1 MRPVDEKRGKLMLTI
16 FRICLIVCLAAL
28 LSEAEPQHTAFRI
41 VKEMDARP
49 LSNDR
54 SSPAILLPVLG
65 FVLDNAGGLRPYI
78 GVPGAASIGQ
88 PLNLGFPLTRAFVS
102 PAHDYILATVREG
115 EWPILLQVNGD
126 TITVRSTAFIT
137 GSGQPYSCEWIDP
150 PSAPRRALKC
160 SVGPT
165 SDGAPRIDRISLSP
179 TGSAAAFFSESQRR
193 IYVFNN
199 LSHAPAP
206 LGNLEVGDLGPI
218 SAMGISDDGKTALV
232 GVSDGNGGALFVIE
246 PGQPP
251 RLVAS
256 MRHPSAITFL
266 HRSAGAVI
274 ADDIENKIH
283 VFSNG
288 KVFTLATAENG
299 ISAPIALAVS
309 KDNQRI
315 FAGNLESR
323 SVTTIGLNRTFSEP
337 LSCNC
342 VLTGLHPTN
351 ADSVFRLT
359 DFSGS
364 PVVLFDANGPRTI
377 FVPASSQF

>member
-1 MRPVDEKRGKLMLTI
+1 MLTI
-16 FRICLIVCLAAL
+16 FRICLIVFAAAL
-28 LSEAEPQHTAFRI
+28 LSQAEPQQTAFRI
-41 VKEMDARP
+41 VKETDARP
-49 LSNDR
+49 VSNDR
-54 SSPAILLPVLG
+54 PSPAVLLPVLG

-78 GVPGAASIGQ
+78 GVPGAASIGR
-88 PLNLGFPLTRAFVS
+88 PLDLGFPVTRAVVS
-102 PAHDYILATVREG
+102 PAHDYILATVKDG
-115 EWPILLQVNGD
+115 EWPLLLQVSGD

-137 GSGQPYSCEWIDP
+137 GSGQPHSCEWIDP
-150 PSAPRRALKC
+150 PSSPRRALKC

-165 SDGAPRIDRISLSP
+165 SDGAPRIDRITLSP

-199 LSHAPAP
+199 MSRAPAP
-206 LGNLEVGDLGPI
+206 LGNLEVGGLGSI
-218 SAMGISDDGKTALV
+218 TAIGISDDGKTALV
-232 GVSDGNGGALFVIE
+232 GVSDGNGGALFLVE
-246 PGQPP
+246 LGQPP

-256 MRHPSAITFL
+256 MRHPSAIAFL

-274 ADDIENKIH
+274 ADDVENKIYA
-283 VFSNG
+283 FSNG
-288 KVFTLATAENG
+288 KVVTLATAENG
-299 ISAPIALAVS
+299 ISAPMALAVA

-315 FAGNLESR
+315 FAGNWESR

-337 LSCNC
+337 LFCNC
-342 VLTGLHPTN
+342 ILTGLHPTN

-359 DFSGS
+359 DFLGN